1 MLEVKVSLV
10 KKKDTSWKIVDNERR
25 ERKKKESS
33 GNGNLAMIQ
42 NNHLDVRYSSNDGD
56 KGDVL
61 AIGTSDPGGSWII
74 YINAFLQHS
83 L

>member
-1 MLEVKVSLV
+1 
-10 KKKDTSWKIVDNERR
+10 
-25 ERKKKESS
+25 
-33 GNGNLAMIQ
+33 MIQ